1 MNDKEIK
8 IFYEVLDVL
17 NKKKVEHPKEFN
29 NFNTKFLCKDERYV
43 TNNVTKG
50 VIMFELDNQY
60 IVDIYI
66 DNGIDDI
73 VNGLLNLKF
82 DNLEQAKEEYNNS
95 LKYLDIND
103 ITTIL
108 TNGKQQLLNYN

>member
-1 MNDKEIK
+1 
-8 IFYEVLDVL
+8 
-17 NKKKVEHPKEFN
+17 
-29 NFNTKFLCKDERYV
+29 
-43 TNNVTKG
+43 
-50 VIMFELDNQY
+50 MFELDNQY

-103 ITTIL
+103 ITTEIC
-108 TNGKQQLLNYN
+108 LNCA